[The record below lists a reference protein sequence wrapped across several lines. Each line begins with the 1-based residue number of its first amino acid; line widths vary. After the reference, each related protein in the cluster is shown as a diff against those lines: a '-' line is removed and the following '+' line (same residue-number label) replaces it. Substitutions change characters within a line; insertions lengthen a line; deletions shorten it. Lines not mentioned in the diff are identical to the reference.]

1 MKDVT
6 FCEKVIS
13 VCVWIAGFLVFVPTA
28 TAVYL
33 WAHFRHTPRFERFT
47 KAVGRIIVRSFGIRV
62 NVRGREKLAPDA
74 TYLFVANHVNIF
86 DVFVLFGH
94 LPNVTRA
101 IELEDHFS
109 WPLYGRMINKLGII
123 PISQTNP
130 RRAMLSLRRA
140 LRLMKHGMSMIIL
153 PEGGRTIT
161 GHFKPFQPGA
171 FYLAKKSNCPVVPV
185 VMNNAFHIKRKTNW
199 LIRPGTMTLDIGTPL
214 PPESFT
220 DQSIEASRDLLHAKM
235 TAMKIPESI

>member
-1 MKDVT
+1 MKNVT
-6 FCEKVIS
+6 FCQKVIS
-13 VCVWIAGFLVFVPTA
+13 VCVWITGLLVFVPLAVT
-28 TAVYL
+28 VYL
-33 WAHFRHTPRFERFT
+33 WAHFRHSPWFEHFT
-47 KAVGRIIVRSFGIRV
+47 KAAARAVVRSFFIRV

-74 TYLFVANHVNIF
+74 AYLFVANHVNIF
-86 DVFVLFGH
+86 DVFVLFGY

-140 LRLMKHGMSMIIL
+140 LRLMERGMSMIIL

-199 LIRPGTMTLDIGTPL
+199 LIRPGTITLDIGTPL
-214 PPESFT
+214 PPDSFT
-220 DQSIEASRDLLHAKM
+220 NQTIEACRDTLLARM
-235 TAMKIPESI
+235 TAMKIPETI